1 MAENY
6 SHLQKLCLDTIQ
18 SGAVGAFIEFFR
30 LTHMEQPLGN
40 NQPQSYE
47 DLIGTAGSEAP

>member
-6 SHLQKLCLDTIQ
+6 SHLQKLCLETIQ
-18 SGAVGAFIEFFR
+18 SGAIGAFIEFFR

-40 NQPQSYE
+40 N
-47 DLIGTAGSEAP
+47 